1 MTTNAPT
8 APIAPSSGAT
18 KQLIIPVTGMHC
30 ANCAN
35 TVSRNLKRMPGVTDA
50 SVSYAS
56 ERAQVSY
63 DPALVQPEQ
72 MIRTL
77 VDVGYGA
84 AVAEVDLPVAGMTCT
99 NCANTI
105 ARSLRRLDGML
116 EADAS
121 YASERAHVRF
131 LPSMLE
137 MTDIKRAIRDAGY
150 KVIEVEG
157 ENEEAQVDAEQAARN
172 ADLADK
178 RRKLIVGGVLS
189 AIIMVLSMA
198 EMVGIPLD
206 FPGRLWLVAL
216 LATPVQFWVGGDF
229 YVSAWK
235 ALKNRTTNMDTLVVL
250 GSSVA
255 YFYSLAVLLLGLD
268 PMHYHVYFESA
279 AMIITLIILGKYLEA
294 RAKGQAGEA
303 IRKLLGL
310 RAKTARILRGVGA
323 RAEEVEVPIDTV
335 LVNDIVIVRPGEKVP
350 VDGVVSDGRS
360 TVDESMITG
369 ESLPVDKQPGDKVIG
384 GTINRTGSFRF
395 EATAVGKQTALAQIV
410 KMVQDAQASR
420 APIQALADRIAAVF
434 VPVVIG
440 LAIATF
446 LFWFLWGAEAYYH
459 HGSRL
464 GVSLIFMAS
473 VLLISCPCALG
484 LATPTAIMAG
494 TGLGAEKG
502 ILIKNAESLQKA
514 GAIHTVVLD
523 KTGTLTQGKPAV
535 TEVVRGGSE
544 PRIGQSANQPIN
556 QSPNVLTALP
566 GETELLRIAASAE
579 RNSEHPLGQAIVEHA
594 RMQGLTLSDP
604 VEFQSITGRGV
615 MAHVDGLSVLL
626 GNPALMAEHNVDTSA
641 LDRDIERLQGAGN
654 TAMIV
659 ALDGV
664 AAGVI
669 GVADTLKPTSVEAI
683 RTLHG
688 MGLTAV
694 MITGD
699 NWRTA
704 RSIAQQVGLDPQHE
718 VFAEVLPGDK
728 AAAVKS
734 LQEGKVDVKSA
745 ATSPTTPHSPQVVAM
760 VGDGIND
767 APALVQAD
775 VGMAMGAGTDV
786 AIEAADITLMR
797 GDLRS
802 VAQAIQ
808 LSRRTLRAIKQN
820 LFWAFAYNVAAI
832 PIAAGV
838 LVPLL
843 GPEYQLNPMI
853 AAGAMA
859 FSSVFVVSNSLR
871 LRRMSFV

>member
-63 DPALVQPEQ
+63 DPVLVQPEQ
-72 MIRTL
+72 MIKTL

-84 AVAEVDLPVAGMTCT
+84 AVAEADLPVAGMTCT

-137 MTDIKRAIRDAGY
+137 ITDIKRAIRDAGY
-150 KVIEVEG
+150 RVIEVEG
-157 ENEEAQVDAEQAARN
+157 EDEDAQVDAEQAARN
-172 ADLADK
+172 ADIADK

-216 LATPVQFWVGGDF
+216 LATPVQFLVGGDF

-268 PMHYHVYFESA
+268 PMHYHVYFESS
-279 AMIITLIILGKYLEA
+279 AMIITLIVLGKYLEA
-294 RAKGQAGEA
+294 RAKGRAGEA

-420 APIQALADRIAAVF
+420 APIQALADRISAIF
-434 VPVVIG
+434 VPVVLG
-440 LAIATF
+440 LALATF
-446 LFWFLWGAEAYYH
+446 LFWFLWGADAYYH

-464 GVSLIFMAS
+464 GVSLIFMTS

-514 GAIHTVVLD
+514 GAIRTVVLD
-523 KTGTLTQGKPAV
+523 KTGTITQGKPAV
-535 TEVVRGGSE
+535 TEVLADVVQRVALSSHQLIAGS
-544 PRIGQSANQPIN
+544 PDDSI
-556 QSPNVLTALP
+556 ALMDKS
-566 GETELLRIAASAE
+566 ELLRIAASAE
-579 RNSEHPLGQAIVEHA
+579 SNSEHPLGQAIVEHA
-594 RMQGLTLSDP
+594 RTQGLALSEPLD
-604 VEFQSITGRGV
+604 FLSITGRGV

-626 GNPALMAEHNVDTSA
+626 GNPALMAEHNVDTGA

-669 GVADTLKPTSVEAI
+669 GVADTLKPTSAEAI

-704 RSIAQQVGLDPQHE
+704 RSIAQQVGLDPQGE
-718 VFAEVLPGDK
+718 IFAEVLPGDK
-728 AAAVKS
+728 AAAVKA
-734 LQEGKVDVKSA
+734 LQEGKADVKGA
-745 ATSPTTPHSPQVVAM
+745 ATSPTTPRSPQVVAM

-775 VGMAMGAGTDV
+775 VGMAMGGGTDV

-808 LSRRTLRAIKQN
+808 LSRRTLRTIKQN

-871 LRRMSFV
+871 LRRMNFV